1 MQNKISAYR
10 KKQNEIKAMTITSI
24 RVLVVFGEAM
34 MGGCRGFYDGG
45 NILNLDLDSN
55 YILQNVPFLI
65 NQISKT
71 F

>member
-1 MQNKISAYR
+1 MKFEEPRRDNAII
-10 KKQNEIKAMTITSI
+10 KKTRAEGLRQ
-24 RVLVVFGEAM
+24 LVH
-34 MGGCRGFYDGG
+34 RT
-45 NILNLDLDSN
+45 N